1 MNNSIFCLILL
12 LFSTIWARVPF
23 STVYVEIEKIRY
35 EGDLELLNNP
45 EKNADKLDK
54 LSFLQKIWVDVTNN
68 SVLIIEEP
76 GNDND
81 QAEKSGRLKYN
92 GIHYTLDYSAKI
104 ALDETETN
112 KIYDNYTSKTPD
124 YKFYEGIPGKKV
136 LIKSGDGQKRKTNPY
151 QYFVLDQA
159 VSDGIDAAI
168 EELKSSD
175 MPDKDKELEIKKAED
190 KKISNST
197 IINEWIWVDDQ
208 TGEELIMFIRKTEQY
223 MNVKTTYLVNKVL
236 INEEF
241 DSQIFEKTLS
251 EFKVKKM

>member
-76 GNDND
+76 SKGND
-81 QAEKSGRLKYN
+81 QAEKSGRLKHKD
-92 GIHYTLDYSAKI
+92 IHYTLDYSAKL

-112 KIYDNYTSKTPD
+112 KIYDNYTSETPD
-124 YKFYEGIPGKKV
+124 YKFY
-136 LIKSGDGQKRKTNPY
+136 
-151 QYFVLDQA
+151 
-159 VSDGIDAAI
+159 
-168 EELKSSD
+168 
-175 MPDKDKELEIKKAED
+175 ED

-208 TGEELIMFIRKTEQY
+208 SGEELMMFIRKTEQY
-223 MNVKTTYLVNKVL
+223 MNVKTSYLVNKVL